1 MRILCACNY
10 IGNACR
16 FLFRCWYD
24 ASSDNMNH
32 SELVDAFGDYKGRTA
47 ELEVSSANTWF
58 DTVTPDQYTRVQLE
72 EATIVCSEHAYR
84 VHPFGNDNFNAVLL
98 VNDTDLV
105 DTTGPATED
114 DDARSNQDM
123 SNTEPDTDDDDNA
136 DARSRIFKVQDPDYD
151 KFCPLFG
158 WMNTKTIKKTFEQ
171 TTQYA
176 RMPNG
181 TILKKHYKSP
191 FRLSMCNIAMNASQE
206 IQSIPTLLTLTGVR
220 PVPRSLSTWKPWLQT
235 SMV

>member
-1 MRILCACNY
+1 
-10 IGNACR
+10 
-16 FLFRCWYD
+16 
-24 ASSDNMNH
+24 
-32 SELVDAFGDYKGRTA
+32 
-47 ELEVSSANTWF
+47 
-58 DTVTPDQYTRVQLE
+58 LE

-98 VNDTDLV
+98 VNGTDLV

-123 SNTEPDTDDDDNA
+123 SNTEADTDDDNNS

-158 WMNTKTIKKTFEQ
+158 WMNTKTIKKTLEQ
-171 TTQYA
+171 TTQTLGCLMVPFS
-176 RMPNG
+176 RSI
-181 TILKKHYKSP
+181 TSLL
-191 FRLSMCNIAMNASQE
+191 FRLSMCNIAMSASQE
-206 IQSIPTLLTLTGVR
+206 IQSIPTLPTLTGVR
-220 PVPRSLSTWKPWLQT
+220 PVPRSLSAWKPWLQT